1 MKIKGQCM
9 EIYVEKFHESI
20 VKYTITTVD
29 FSFFFFFLLSKKDN
43 KFDLCPFSNEE
54 IESWDD

>member
-1 MKIKGQCM
+1 M
-9 EIYVEKFHESI
+9 EIYVEKFHGSI

-29 FSFFFFFLLSKKDN
+29 FSFFFFLLSKKDN
-43 KFDLCPFSNEE
+43 KFDLGPFSNEE